1 MFSIRVATALT
12 MAAMLAGCGGGG
24 GTSVPVLTATPT
36 PSPVPSVTTLAVG
49 TSPAAQTLPS
59 LNGTTGTVTLTGAA
73 GTPANASVTVAV
85 TTAPPAG
92 IAALASTA
100 RSARAVTRTPIAY
113 FTFTPNVDIQLASF
127 PTFTIAFPAGLVPA
141 GTAIHEAFLDASTS
155 QPLYTLDIAFGPNG
169 ATFSSSAA
177 APKLLAGKSYVF
189 AFYYELDANA
199 TSAPTTTPS
208 TVPTA
213 TPVPTASPTATPTS
227 SPSPSPTPAAG
238 FLASVTNV
246 TSTPFSSG
254 SSNTGV
260 QTVAVGSDGKVYFAD
275 AGANAVQRIDPA
287 LGLVTYPQQ
296 YNDNGF
302 LNNVSPTSVAKGRDG
317 RMWFTTRQN
326 YVFAFS
332 TDAFATVFKRANQP
346 ALNAITSGV
355 DGRLWA
361 IGNTAIAAFTT
372 DGGESDYPLPAIT
385 ASSGRQAC
393 NAITPGPDGAL
404 WYTCYP
410 NIVGRVTT
418 GGQITEY
425 TTSADRQ
432 PYGIMAGS
440 DGNVWFE
447 ENANNANN
455 ASIGRITPQGAI
467 TEINV
472 ASAGLT
478 GPMCAIAATPD
489 GKIWIGNN
497 SQAFRLTV
505 TGAGTGTFQHVQFPI
520 QQPPLNTI
528 FSSWVVGPDQQ
539 TLWASNFGR
548 GALVIH

>member
-1 MFSIRVATALT
+1 MFSTRLATALT
-12 MAAMLAGCGGGG
+12 MAAILAGCGGAAV
-24 GTSVPVLTATPT
+24 TSVPVLTASPT
-36 PSPVPSVTTLAVG
+36 PSPAPSGTTIAIG
-49 TSPAAQTLPS
+49 SSPATQTLPS
-59 LNGTTGTVTLTGAA
+59 LNGTTGTVTLSGAP
-73 GTPANASVTVAV
+73 GTPANASVTVTV

-92 IAALASTA
+92 TTALAATA
-100 RSARAVTRTPIAY
+100 RSAKALTRTPIAY

-127 PTFTIAFPAGLVPA
+127 PTFTISFPPSLVPA
-141 GTAIHEAFLDASTS
+141 GTTIHEAFLDGSTS
-155 QPLYTLDIAFGPNG
+155 QPVYTLDIAFGPSG

-177 APKLLAGKSYVF
+177 APKLLAGKSYIFV
-189 AFYYELDANA
+189 FYYEQGSNA
-199 TSAPTTTPS
+199 TPAPSTTPS
-208 TVPTA
+208 TGPTA
-213 TPVPTASPTATPTS
+213 TPAPTASPTAIPTA
-227 SPSPSPTPAAG
+227 SPSPTATPAAS

-254 SSNTGV
+254 SSNSGV

-287 LGLVTYPQQ
+287 AGLVTYPQQ

-302 LNNVSPTSVAKGRDG
+302 LNNVAPTSVAKGRDG

-346 ALNAITSGV
+346 ALNAIASGL

-361 IGNTAIAAFTT
+361 IGNTAVAAFTT

-432 PYGIMAGS
+432 PYGIVAGS

-455 ASIGRITPQGAI
+455 ASVGRITPQGTI
-467 TEINV
+467 TEFNV
-472 ASAGLT
+472 ASNGLT
-478 GPMCAIAATPD
+478 GPMGAIVPTPD

-520 QQPPLNTI
+520 QQPPTGTI